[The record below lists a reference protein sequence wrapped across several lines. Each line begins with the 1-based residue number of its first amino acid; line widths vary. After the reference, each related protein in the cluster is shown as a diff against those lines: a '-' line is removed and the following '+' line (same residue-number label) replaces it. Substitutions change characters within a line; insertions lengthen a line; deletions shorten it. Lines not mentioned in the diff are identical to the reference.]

1 MTGEEEFRAVAAAHP
16 EATDIH
22 AEEGGLCFV
31 RERGRLIRETAG
43 DLLPWLISR
52 LPLERREE
60 LAERGACDGSFSL
73 GSTRCRLHVYRAA
86 GKISAAVRL
95 LPSLAELPNDPDGDW
110 FEELAG
116 LTSGLILVTGPTGS
130 GKTTAL
136 ARLVLAISERPL
148 HIITIED
155 PAEYIFA
162 GGAALIHQR
171 EAGRDTASFSSGVR
185 EALRED
191 PDVIVIGEMRDEE
204 TIAAALT
211 AAETGHLVLATM
223 HDASAAG
230 AAGRIVHA
238 FPPEKEKETRALLA
252 SVLRAAAAQRLWRY
266 GEKTCLL
273 REILMNI
280 PAVSR
285 LIRDGKDEQL
295 ASYMEMGTKGMRTM
309 RQAAGRLAERERFS
323 PCERKALFDSL
334 EGWGGKDR

>member
-43 DLLPWLISR
+43 DLLPWLLSR
-52 LPLERREE
+52 LPPERREE

-73 GSTRCRLHVYRAA
+73 GSMRCRLHVYRAA

-95 LPSLAELPNDPDGDW
+95 LPSLAELPDDPDETW

-136 ARLVLAISERPL
+136 ARLVRAISEKPL

-162 GGAALIHQR
+162 GGSALIHQR

-230 AAGRIVHA
+230 AA
-238 FPPEKEKETRALLA
+238 PPEKEKETRALLA

-323 PCERKALFDSL
+323 PRERKALFDSL
-334 EGWGGKDR
+334 ESLEG

>member
-1 MTGEEEFRAVAAAHP
+1 M
-16 EATDIH
+16 
-22 AEEGGLCFV
+22 
-31 RERGRLIRETAG
+31 
-43 DLLPWLISR
+43 
-52 LPLERREE
+52 
-60 LAERGACDGSFSL
+60 
-73 GSTRCRLHVYRAA
+73 
-86 GKISAAVRL
+86 RL

-136 ARLVLAISERPL
+136 ARLVRAISEKPL

-238 FPPEKEKETRALLA
+238 FRRKRKGNAGSSRFRSPRGGGAETLAVRREDLPSPGDIDEYSRRVPPHP
-252 SVLRAAAAQRLWRY
+252 
-266 GEKTCLL
+266 G
-273 REILMNI
+273 RE
-280 PAVSR
+280 
-285 LIRDGKDEQL
+285 G
-295 ASYMEMGTKGMRTM
+295 
-309 RQAAGRLAERERFS
+309 
-323 PCERKALFDSL
+323 
-334 EGWGGKDR
+334 